1 MMLGD
6 KRYIMVAAA
15 VILIAAVAA
24 VFILQGQ
31 KMGEEVEMM
40 QKKNEQEIKN
50 IDGIEDIIDYNRIS
64 PDDKKAMEHRE
75 KIGFAISRGKQII
88 DSVAINAGLQSD
100 HLSSETTAEEKE
112 RVEKFISEAS
122 DFVTLP
128 AQYAAKLD
136 SSFSDKE
143 KTGVKNIL
151 SQYLIN
157 TYWEEWMQERR

>member
-40 QKKNEQEIKN
+40 QKKNEQEMKN

-64 PDDKKAMEHRE
+64 PDDKK
-75 KIGFAISRGKQII
+75 GNG
-88 DSVAINAGLQSD
+88 
-100 HLSSETTAEEKE
+100 
-112 RVEKFISEAS
+112 
-122 DFVTLP
+122 
-128 AQYAAKLD
+128 AQGENRICY
-136 SSFSDKE
+136 
-143 KTGVKNIL
+143 
-151 SQYLIN
+151 
-157 TYWEEWMQERR
+157 